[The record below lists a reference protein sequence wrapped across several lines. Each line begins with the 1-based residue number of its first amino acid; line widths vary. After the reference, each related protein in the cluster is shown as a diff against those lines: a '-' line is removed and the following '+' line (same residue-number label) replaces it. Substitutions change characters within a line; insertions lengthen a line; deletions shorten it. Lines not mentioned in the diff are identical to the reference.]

1 MSLDW
6 SLMDKSSSQASSNG
20 ESVISV
26 DNLSYRYGK
35 KVAVDNISFEVK
47 RGEIFSFLGPN
58 GAGKTTTINLLTTLL
73 PMQQGRVSIAG
84 FDVARQQD
92 DVRRSIGIVF
102 QNPTLDWNLSV
113 WESLEFHGRIYS
125 MPKKVRQDRI
135 DELLRLVELFEDRK
149 TLVKHLSGGMKRRME
164 IARGLLTRP
173 IVLFLDEPTIGL
185 DPTSRLKTW
194 DYVKRINEEGVT
206 VFLTTHYMDEADQ
219 LSDTICILDR
229 GKIKANGT
237 SESLKNALGM
247 DVIYMETD
255 DDLRATQIIKAM
267 HVAAGIRSCPNG
279 LIVSLKDGSQCMP
292 KLMEKI
298 REENIEIL
306 NVNLKKPTLD
316 DVFIYFAGRGLRD
329 ENEARRVNGEEL
341 GGSVG

>member
-1 MSLDW
+1 MN
-6 SLMDKSSSQASSNG
+6 KAVSQTSRNE

-26 DNLSYRYGK
+26 DNLIYRYGK

-47 RGEIFSFLGPN
+47 RGQVFSFLGPN

-73 PMQQGRVSIAG
+73 PMQQGRASIAG
-84 FDVARQQD
+84 FDVATEQD

-125 MPKKVRQDRI
+125 MPKGLRRDRI
-135 DELLRLVELFEDRK
+135 DELLNLVELSEERR

-173 IVLFLDEPTIGL
+173 VILFLDEPTIGL

-194 DYVKRINEEGVT
+194 DYIKRINKEGVT

-237 SESLKNALGM
+237 AESLKSTLGM

-255 DDLRATQIIKAM
+255 NDLRATQIIKAM
-267 HVAAGIRSCPNG
+267 RIAADIRSCPDG
-279 LIVSLKDGSQCMP
+279 LIVSLKNGSQCMP

-298 REENIEIL
+298 REENIDIL

-316 DVFIYFAGRGLRD
+316 DVFIYFTGRGLRG
-329 ENEARRVNGEEL
+329 ETGALRVNSEETGE
-341 GGSVG
+341 SI